1 MVIFAIVMRMSVRQL
16 NRTTLRSATKMKER
30 WEMPSFSRFSAL
42 RPRAARALCC
52 FSVLAVLAACS
63 SKGAVLTA
71 DSFPERARELLTEAA
86 GEGPVPIA
94 TNLDA
99 RVPAVVLADAAADG
113 VRGLTVEFA
122 PASNDVTATRLVVWS
137 TTPGSNPCGEN
148 VADGQTLSVAFCRGS
163 DMVADARSRSGEP
176 VFYEATELVG
186 SVRRATRQI
195 FPDDWEENYG
205 LGIFGAF
212 GSGVSVGVGT
222 SVGF

>member
-1 MVIFAIVMRMSVRQL
+1 MSPNQAVRTLCSFAAI
-16 NRTTLRSATKMKER
+16 
-30 WEMPSFSRFSAL
+30 
-42 RPRAARALCC
+42 
-52 FSVLAVLAACS
+52 AVLAACG

-71 DSFPERARELLTEAA
+71 DSFPERARELLVEAA
-86 GEGPVPIA
+86 DEGPVPIA
-94 TNLDA
+94 TNLGA

-137 TTPGSNPCGEN
+137 TTPGSDPCGEA
-148 VADGQTLSVAFCRGS
+148 VADGATLSVAFCRGT
-163 DMVADARSRSGEP
+163 DMVADARTPSGEP
-176 VFYEATELVG
+176 VSYVATELVG

-195 FPDDWEENYG
+195 FPDDWEDNYG
-205 LGIFGAF
+205 LGIFGSF